1 MGALKDGDGV
11 RLHAP
16 AKQVWRERAGGVLL
30 RGSEVTALRREPC

>member
-1 MGALKDGDGV
+1 MGVLKDGDGV

-16 AKQVWRERAGGVLL
+16 AKQVWRERFGDVLL